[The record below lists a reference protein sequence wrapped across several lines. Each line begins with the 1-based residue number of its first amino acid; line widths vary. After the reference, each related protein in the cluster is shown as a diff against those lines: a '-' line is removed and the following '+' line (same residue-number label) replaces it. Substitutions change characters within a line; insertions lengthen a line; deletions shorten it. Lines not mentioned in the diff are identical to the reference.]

1 MKGTMEG
8 ATMAVL
14 KPHRWYVVAVALVA
28 GLSLAACGSTASPS
42 NTTSPAA
49 SAPATSPAPDT
60 STAVCQAAAELRD
73 SVSSLLHITS
83 RQGAVNEVKS
93 DLANVEA
100 KLNALT
106 AQLHDSL
113 KPQTNAVKSSLD
125 SLKTAVSNL
134 GAQPST
140 SAVTAVV
147 TAAGGLSTAVR
158 NLMAA
163 LPQCGTATASP
174 S

>member
-1 MKGTMEG
+1 
-8 ATMAVL
+8 MAVL
-14 KPHRWYVVAVALVA
+14 KPHRWHVVAVALVA
-28 GLSLAACGSTASPS
+28 GLSLVACGSTASPS
-42 NTTSPAA
+42 GTTSPTA

-73 SVSSLLHITS
+73 SVSALMHIS
-83 RQGAVNEVKS
+83 NGQGAVNEVKS
-93 DLANVEA
+93 NLATVET

-113 KPQTNAVKSSLD
+113 KPQTSAVQSSLAT
-125 SLKTAVSNL
+125 LKTAVSNL
-134 GAQPST
+134 GTQPST

-163 LPQCGTATASP
+163 LPRCETATASP